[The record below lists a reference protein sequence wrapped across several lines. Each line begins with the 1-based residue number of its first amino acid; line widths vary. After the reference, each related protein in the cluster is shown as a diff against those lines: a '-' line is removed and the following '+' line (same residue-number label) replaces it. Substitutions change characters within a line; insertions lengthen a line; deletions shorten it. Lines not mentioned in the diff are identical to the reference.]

1 MQHPPSRAIS
11 SNADDSKWR
20 MNRKKNF
27 RIVRGKALPRCLHRK
42 VHEPTTHE
50 KQRTLPFLSSQDA
63 ESNRLKS
70 PQVSTWDAKLKT
82 ATVSTPTT
90 RTEPLPCSPLCSSRK
105 RARSCLEKRF
115 KRMRTNSLKAT
126 SLEVGSE
133 IISDLCAVVSFIV
146 LCLIRYFTTNRRT
159 LELTYFIRQYR
170 IK

>member
-1 MQHPPSRAIS
+1 
-11 SNADDSKWR
+11 

-27 RIVRGKALPRCLHRK
+27 RIVREKALPRCLHRK

-50 KQRTLPFLSSQDA
+50 KQRTLAFLSSQDA
-63 ESNRLKS
+63 EYDRLKIT
-70 PQVSTWDAKLKT
+70 QAGTGGAKLKA

-105 RARSCLEKRF
+105 RARSFLEKRF
-115 KRMRTNSLKAT
+115 KRMRTNSLKPT
-126 SLEVGSE
+126 SLEAGSE

-159 LELTYFIRQYR
+159 LELAHF
-170 IK
+170 